1 MCKVSDLLRF
11 IIFADDTNIFCLEND
26 PLVLV
31 DKLNRELVKLTN
43 WFRVNKLSLNVAK
56 SNYMVFGKKSSVISG
71 IKLNGITLEKVLTT
85 KFLGVHIDY
94 RFRWCTHIQTV
105 QRKVAKVIGVMYKI
119 KNIVDMN
126 VLLMIYKTLTLPYLS
141 YCSEIWGNTYESR
154 LHDLIVLQKRAI
166 RIIGNPGCTLPN
178 HDLI

>member
-1 MCKVSDLLRF
+1 MCKVSDFLRF

-31 DKLNRELVKLTN
+31 DKLNRELIKLTN

-56 SNYMVFGKKSSVISG
+56 SNFMVFGKKSSVISG

-85 KFLGVHIDY
+85 KFLGVHIDN

-105 QRKVAKVIGVMYKI
+105 
-119 KNIVDMN
+119 
-126 VLLMIYKTLTLPYLS
+126 
-141 YCSEIWGNTYESR
+141 
-154 LHDLIVLQKRAI
+154 
-166 RIIGNPGCTLPN
+166 
-178 HDLI
+178 